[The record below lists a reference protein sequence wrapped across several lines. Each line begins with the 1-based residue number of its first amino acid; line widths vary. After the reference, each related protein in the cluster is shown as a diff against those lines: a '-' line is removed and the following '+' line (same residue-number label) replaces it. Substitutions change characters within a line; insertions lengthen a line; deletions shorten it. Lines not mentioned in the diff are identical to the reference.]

1 MEKVQLKLPDY
12 LGHREVDGFLV
23 FLFDDVLVSR
33 LDVDV
38 ATNDGVDVLL
48 NLGKKKGC

>member
-1 MEKVQLKLPDY
+1 MSDY
-12 LGHREVDGFLV
+12 LGHCEVDGFLV

-38 ATNDGVDVLL
+38 PANDGVDVLL